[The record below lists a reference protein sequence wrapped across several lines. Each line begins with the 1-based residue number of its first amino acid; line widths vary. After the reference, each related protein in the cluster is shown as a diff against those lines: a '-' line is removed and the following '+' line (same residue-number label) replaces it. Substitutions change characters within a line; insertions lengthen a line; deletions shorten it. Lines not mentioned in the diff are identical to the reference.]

1 MKTEINNQTNCNRDF
16 NANSDA
22 CKLLHSVIEDVTA
35 HSAHTKKIIQ
45 TLKEAA
51 EGDEN
56 ISILGERRMRSHAI
70 NCGLR
75 NVKKKELNEVAIE
88 LSDVLLADI
97 SRTESSIYNEVLE
110 VVVPPE
116 RQMLWKQ
123 LGLLPV
129 GSDQAVSDAM
139 QLMADS
145 GQNDLSETMN
155 SALRLGAA
163 FILNSTA
170 GPSIASECL
179 CGSVERITT
188 KVQLNSLQ
196 TDAVNIALYEHIPT
210 LASVVLNTAR
220 SEKYLA
226 LANEAGA
233 KNIQL
238 YTVQSSSA
246 SSSDSAP
253 EILPLATPNGVG
265 IALATGAID
274 VLLTDTQKVLPKVAP
289 VAACYKTVIVTTNK
303 SSHLPD
309 AEYIGADVDLSD
321 CSELEKLAER
331 IVKRAIESFKARK
344 EVARIVPAKEITAQ
358 VGFTLNT
365 VDRHYGCLDR
375 IASALIEGKI
385 NGIVSLS
392 GCVASDPQVMESLA
406 PLVDTLLKNNILIF
420 TNGCAAFSMAIQG
433 YCSSKAQNKCG
444 ERLQQ
449 FLDANLPPVW
459 HFGECND
466 NAQSLATFREIAK
479 YAGHKMKDLPFAAI
493 IPEWS
498 CNKGIGATFAFR
510 MSGFDTY
517 FCSQTSQ
524 LESEEVQTF
533 LHEEVKDLLGSS
545 MHVISTSDELVEK
558 ILSQFAAIRSELCWR

>member
-1 MKTEINNQTNCNRDF
+1 MKTENNSQNNCNSDSK
-16 NANSDA
+16 ANSDA
-22 CKLLHSVIEDVTA
+22 RQLLHSVVEDVTA
-35 HSAHTKKIIQ
+35 HGVHTKKIIQ

-51 EGDEN
+51 QGDEN
-56 ISILGERRMRSHAI
+56 ISILGERRMRSLAI
-70 NCGLR
+70 SCGLR
-75 NVKKKELNEVAIE
+75 NVKKKELNEVAAE
-88 LSDVLLADI
+88 LADVLLADI
-97 SRTESSIYNEVLE
+97 TRTEPSIYDEVLG

-116 RQMLWKQ
+116 RKMLWKQ
-123 LGLLPV
+123 SGLLSL
-129 GSDQAVSDAM
+129 GSDQAISDATNLLKDTS
-139 QLMADS
+139 QKDVK
-145 GQNDLSETMN
+145 ETMN
-155 SALRLGAA
+155 ATLRLGAA
-163 FILNSTA
+163 FLLNNTA
-170 GPSIASECL
+170 GPSIASESL
-179 CGSVERITT
+179 CGTVERITT

-196 TDAVNIALYEHIPT
+196 VDAVNIALYEHIPT
-210 LASVVLNTAR
+210 LASVVLNVAH
-220 SEKYLA
+220 SEKYLSM
-226 LANEAGA
+226 ANEAGA
-233 KNIQL
+233 KKIQL
-238 YTVQSSSA
+238 YKIQDSSA
-246 SSSDSAP
+246 SSSDSTS
-253 EILPLATPNGVG
+253 EILPLATPNGIG

-274 VLLTDTQKVLPKVAP
+274 VLLTDTQKVLPKIVP
-289 VAACYKTVIVTTNK
+289 VATCYKTVIVTTNK

-309 AEYIGADVDLSD
+309 AEYIGTDVDLSD
-321 CSELEKLAER
+321 CSDLEKLAER
-331 IVKRAIESFKARK
+331 IVTRAIESFKARK
-344 EVARIVPAKEITAQ
+344 DVTRILPAKEITAQ

-459 HFGECND
+459 HFGECDD

-498 CNKGIGATFAFR
+498 QGKGVGATIAFR

-517 FCSQTSQ
+517 FCSQTSR
-524 LESEEVQTF
+524 LESEEVQKF
-533 LHEEVKDLLGSS
+533 LHDDVKDLLGSS
-545 MHVISTSDELVEK
+545 MHVTCAPEELVEN
-558 ILSQFAAIRSELCWR
+558 ILSQFAATRSELCWR